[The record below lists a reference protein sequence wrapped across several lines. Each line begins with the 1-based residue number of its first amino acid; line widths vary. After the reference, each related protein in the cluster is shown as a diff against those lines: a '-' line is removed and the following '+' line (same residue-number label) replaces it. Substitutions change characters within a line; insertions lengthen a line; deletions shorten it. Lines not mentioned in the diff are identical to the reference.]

1 MTEAQVTYTGRE
13 RTFVA
18 WSAILGYAFDFYNL
32 IIMAFLLVPVQK
44 SLGISLADTG
54 IIVSGTLAASVF
66 GGILFG
72 WLGDR
77 IGRKQALLATLLL
90 LAAGSL
96 LSAFAWDFTSLLA
109 FRVITGIGVGGE
121 WGAGMVLLNEVWD
134 NRRRGFGSAVV
145 QAMSSAGTAMA
156 SIVATVALAHLDPD
170 TAWRVAFAVGGLP
183 LLLMVFVRSK
193 MPESRLWLEYRR
205 RLKAGELPPE
215 KLAEGSPLIEI
226 FKGASLKYF
235 ILATIVTGGYIIN
248 YQSIS
253 IFMPT
258 LMLRDLGTSL
268 AALRSATLIFAAVSA
283 VGMIAAGLI
292 SDGVGRR
299 VAVLLSTVIGIAG
312 LISIYFAGVD
322 RYPGTLLTWSLFWAY
337 LLWGFGQ
344 AAIGQFGPWFAELYP
359 VEMRSTAASTIFTT
373 GRLVGS
379 IAPYAVPAIAA
390 AVGSL
395 RDAMMLAI
403 VGSVI
408 SLLVTL
414 LLRRALCHYERR
426 CAQDYACALCRV
438 HWPHIAGTVCP
449 RPAASLSAP

>member
-1 MTEAQVTYTGRE
+1 MTEAQTTYTGRE

-32 IIMAFLLVPVQK
+32 IIMAFLLVPAQK
-44 SLGISLADTG
+44 SLGMTLADTG
-54 IIVSGTLAASVF
+54 IIVAATLAASVF

-96 LSAFAWDFTSLLA
+96 LSALAWSFTSLLS

-134 NRRRGFGSAVV
+134 NRRRGFGSSVV
-145 QAMSSAGTAMA
+145 QAMSSAGTALA
-156 SIVATVALAHLDPD
+156 SIAATVALANLDPD
-170 TAWRVAFAVGGLP
+170 TAWRAAFAVGGLP
-183 LLLMVFVRSK
+183 LLLMLFVRSK
-193 MPESRLWLEYRR
+193 MPESRLWLEYQR
-205 RLKAGELPPE
+205 RLKTGELPPD
-215 KLAEGSPLIEI
+215 KLAESSPLIEI

-235 ILATIVTGGYIIN
+235 VLGTIIAGGYIIN

-258 LMLRDLGTSL
+258 LMLRELGTPL

-283 VGMIAAGLI
+283 LGMIATGLM
-292 SDGVGRR
+292 SDSAGRR
-299 VAVLLSTVIGIAG
+299 LSVLLSTIVGIAG
-312 LISIYFAGVD
+312 VIGIYFAGAD
-322 RYPGTLLTWSLFWAY
+322 RYPGALAPWSLFWAY

-344 AAIGQFGPWFAELYP
+344 GAIGQFGPWFAELYP
-359 VEMRSTAASTIFTT
+359 VEIRSTAASTIFTT
-373 GRLVGS
+373 GRLIGS
-379 IAPYAVPAIAA
+379 IAPYVVPVIAA
-390 AVGSL
+390 AFGSL
-395 RDAMMLAI
+395 RDAMMLAV

-414 LLRRALCHYERR
+414 LLPETVGRQFAVVEGKERA
-426 CAQDYACALCRV
+426 A
-438 HWPHIAGTVCP
+438 
-449 RPAASLSAP
+449 

>member
-13 RTFVA
+13 RSFVA

-32 IIMAFLLVPVQK
+32 IIMAFLLVPIQK
-44 SLGISLADTG
+44 SLGISLPDTG
-54 IIVSGTLAASVF
+54 IIVAATLAASVF
-66 GGILFG
+66 GGVLFG

-96 LSAFAWDFTSLLA
+96 LSALAWSFASLLV

-145 QAMSSAGTAMA
+145 QAMSSAGTALA
-156 SIVATVALAHLDPD
+156 SIAATVALANLDPD

-183 LLLMVFVRSK
+183 LLLMLFVRSK
-193 MPESRLWLEYRR
+193 MPESRLWLEYQR
-205 RLKAGELPPE
+205 RLKTGELPPE
-215 KLAEGSPLIEI
+215 KLAESSPLIEI

-235 ILATIVTGGYIIN
+235 ILGVIVAGGYIIN

-258 LMLRDLGTSL
+258 LMLRDLGTPL
-268 AALRSATLIFAAVSA
+268 PALRNATLIFAAVSA
-283 VGMIAAGLI
+283 VGMIATGLI
-292 SDGVGRR
+292 SDSRGRR
-299 VAVLLSTVIGIAG
+299 LSVLLSTLVGIVGVIGIHV
-312 LISIYFAGVD
+312 AGVD
-322 RYPGTLLTWSLFWAY
+322 RYPGALLSWSLFWAY
-337 LLWGFGQ
+337 LVWGFGQ
-344 AAIGQFGPWFAELYP
+344 GAIGQFGPWFAELYP
-359 VEMRSTAASTIFTT
+359 VEIRSTAASTIFTT
-373 GRLVGS
+373 GRLIGS
-379 IAPYAVPAIAA
+379 IAPYAVPVIAA
-390 AVGSL
+390 AFGSL

-408 SLLVTL
+408 SLLVAL
-414 LLRRALCHYERR
+414 LLPETVGRAFAVVEGKER
-426 CAQDYACALCRV
+426 
-438 HWPHIAGTVCP
+438 
-449 RPAASLSAP
+449 AA